1 MALYQGGVD
10 PLIADV
16 MMPTMDGFTM
26 VKEMRAAGFEQPVLM
41 LTAKTTITDK
51 TTGFTSGADDYLTK
65 PVDLAELKLRVAAL
79 CAGLRLTVPA
89 RLQSVRPFLTK
100 RILL

>member
-26 VKEMRAAGFEQPVLM
+26 VKEMRAAGFE
-41 LTAKTTITDK
+41 
-51 TTGFTSGADDYLTK
+51 
-65 PVDLAELKLRVAAL
+65 
-79 CAGLRLTVPA
+79 
-89 RLQSVRPFLTK
+89 
-100 RILL
+100 